1 MTLSPNAK
9 GGIAVVSVISIIAL
23 AYVLYNKYKKGDL
36 ILGIGKVNKNF
47 TDLQL
52 NSGLKPNK
60 DDIVIAKFNSD
71 KNKVQFYTNN
81 RFFIFDDKNV
91 ILLRGTYSDGGKT
104 LIADNGQRVDSGSIW
119 ANISDILK

>member
-1 MTLSPNAK
+1 MTLSSNAK

-23 AYVLYNKYKKGDL
+23 AYILYSKYKKGDL
-36 ILGIGKVNKNF
+36 ILEVGKVNKNF
-47 TDLQL
+47 TDLQS

-91 ILLRGTYSDGGKT
+91 ILIKGTYSDGGKT
-104 LIADNGQRVDSGSIW
+104 LIADNGKRVDSGSIW
-119 ANISDILK
+119 ANISDILI

>member
-23 AYVLYNKYKKGDL
+23 AYVLYSKYKKGDL

-47 TDLQL
+47 IDLQL

-60 DDIVIAKFNSD
+60 DDIIIAKFNSD

-81 RFFIFDDKNV
+81 RFFIFDDKDIIV
-91 ILLRGTYSDGGKT
+91 SKGTYSDGGKT
-104 LIADNGQRVDSGSIW
+104 LIADNGKRVNSGSVW